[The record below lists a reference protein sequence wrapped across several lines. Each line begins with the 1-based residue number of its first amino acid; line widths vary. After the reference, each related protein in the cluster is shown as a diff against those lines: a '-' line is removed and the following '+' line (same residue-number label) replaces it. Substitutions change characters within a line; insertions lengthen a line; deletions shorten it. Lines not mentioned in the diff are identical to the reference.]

1 MTAVTPSVP
10 RTFDHGGKNAVVLT
24 TTWQCRGTQATRDMS
39 SSWFVSGTADALDA
53 VRRPAAAAQKSP
65 LGWVRVRDDVDPSEL
80 QVVLVPASGANLTSK
95 TSVMLVALTS
105 AGASLSL
112 DAVGRFDPLHQDFQK
127 WYRVWLSATAEF
139 DLAVHTGPFYVF
151 AVPRAAGSDSAE
163 KVFSLGVT
171 LIDALAINALNPTH
185 GSGTSPVWYYYPN
198 FASEP
203 YRPGFAA
210 QKKLG
215 TITLVGTANEAEI
228 LLEEEDGTDIADAA
242 LVVVRDNNKLDL
254 YQDTSF
260 EDADFC
266 QRLVVDGVN
275 QKDINVSVRSLGL
288 QTSTTVTIISVA
300 NPDPV
305 LTTIVG
311 DVVVFP
317 DVDGVDQDGII
328 RVASFVYD
336 EAQFGGS
343 VTWPGAPTGA
353 SIVSVADVHTIKYTA
368 TGFADVSLDLGGITI
383 TENHRAFTPFA
394 AVDAF
399 DFTVY
404 IPMTDPYVSVTAQPT
419 GTTLTVGTH
428 SNIVVTTETRLRSL
442 SWSFEGVNAADAGP
456 VTYSYQVTPVYSG
469 LTSDFAVDKYA
480 DLTAASGDLVTHTG
494 AYTATL
500 TANAFADALGSL
512 PALPESWSANGITH
526 FAVLEV
532 QLKARSVLADAEFTT
547 TVKVAVFK
555 DLQTQDAA
563 LVANTTSWESASI
576 SFGSFV
582 RGGAVLQPSDYT
594 VTEPSDVDHFRD
606 ADFDT
611 AVQPYETPGVGV
623 QTFAVTVEDLAGNTA
638 TPSLT
643 FTWWARVAITGV
655 TFRNV
660 VQGTFGNAITGAL
673 GAALENGSVIAAR
686 VTDVGVVQVIVTVS
700 GGYPGED
707 IAVTAS
713 VSNIEPFHATGTYAY
728 RQEGS
733 SVGVNDAAVTEP
745 TGDSG
750 GASVTLSGRFSVSG
764 LVFAAGVGTYASAV
778 MKFVASCGVSGTD
791 GFYSTDSR
799 ENVSL
804 VVFRDLVNPADV
816 RGLQTGTYSTV
827 YNYPASFTVGN
838 TIISLEEYVSGGLAL
853 DLEDLSLSLT
863 GTSAYSIDGEGDIVV
878 AEISDDPNAVTITVE
893 VAEGFPGNASVSGS
907 FTIDRYLQDGFVALP
922 DYDVTKAIGLLPQA
936 ATSDNDQKLEAVAT
950 DDGIKWTVAHVTFL
964 TSTLTA
970 SVVYG
975 DGDEEVVPYVTTEV
989 RSSGA
994 TANVEI
1000 LLTADALETSFATET
1015 RPLALKLV
1023 ASGGEQLV
1031 EGEWVLTQSGVSRIG
1046 TAGETLGPDEV
1057 SERLID
1063 LFNGSAFVSLLNG
1076 GGVQV
1081 QDVSAPLTLINYSSS
1096 SSLPTGTLDLYTSDN
1111 ALFSTYAKSRVFAF
1125 SSGDAGILSF
1135 GGAAVGQYFV
1145 GLVPAESVSGLTT
1158 GNLGDRLTDDVV
1170 FVGIR
1175 GGDRYEFSSFV
1186 AERSTVGGAV
1196 VLRYYDGTT
1205 VRTID
1210 KVQALV
1216 APNTVATAATY
1227 KLVVLHVNGTLSLTD
1242 LSVTSVDEATSYL
1255 TQTGA
1260 MTAGQHGSSI
1270 IATVPQQPLV
1280 QHLQRYIV
1288 TVEANPTA
1296 EVFAANLLRRY
1307 TTNLTYQWPDTFRLD
1322 LNLSASGGSIQDD
1335 AGGAFLVYSLQA
1347 RPIRDGP
1354 SGQWFIV
1361 QQSIDTAA
1369 SSSDIVSLLQGA
1381 WPERDVAIGES
1392 GMIVPWSS
1400 TYALEYRL
1408 MCQNYAAY
1416 HDGSKAMVSLG
1427 TYAVTSHRSDLC
1439 NAQYYDYQVPGSSA
1453 VIRSTQCDSG
1463 GSPIAV
1469 ESRYLSW
1476 ETSVAANETMAPGF
1490 TVLSDVS
1497 VDPIYFIQD

>member
-1 MTAVTPSVP
+1 
-10 RTFDHGGKNAVVLT
+10 
-24 TTWQCRGTQATRDMS
+24 MS

-53 VRRPAAAAQKSP
+53 VRRPSNAVQKSP
-65 LGWVRVRDDVDPSEL
+65 VGWVRL
-80 QVVLVPASGANLTSK
+80 QDGITAASLQLVLVPATGEGSTTKTAVMAAELGSEGATLT
-95 TSVMLVALTS
+95 
-105 AGASLSL
+105 L
-112 DAVGRFDPLHQDFQK
+112 DAVGPFDPLWVAGQRWH
-127 WYRVWLSATAEF
+127 RVWLSATDGF
-139 DLAVHTGPFYVF
+139 VVGDHVGPFYVF
-151 AVPRAAGSDSAE
+151 AVLRSEGGPDYAE
-163 KVFSLGVT
+163 KVFSTGVT
-171 LIDALAINALNPTH
+171 LIDALAINALNPTG
-185 GSGTSPVWYYYPN
+185 GSDTSDVWYFYPN

-203 YRPGFAA
+203 YRHGFAA

-215 TITLVGTANEAEI
+215 TITLLGSANEAEI
-228 LLEEEDGTDIADAA
+228 LLEEEDGTSIADAA
-242 LVVVRDNNKLDL
+242 LAVVRDNNKLDL
-254 YQDTSF
+254 YQDTSYVG
-260 EDADFC
+260 AAFC
-266 QRLVVDGVN
+266 QRVVEDGVN

-300 NPDPV
+300 NPEPE
-305 LTTIVG
+305 LTTIVVPG
-311 DVVVFP
+311 AGLVRP
-317 DVDGVDQDGII
+317 DDGVIS
-328 RVASFVYD
+328 VASFVYD
-336 EAQFGGS
+336 ESDFGGS
-343 VTWPGAPTGA
+343 VTWPGAPVGA
-353 SIVSVADVHTIKYTA
+353 SIDSVDGVHTIKYTA
-368 TGFADVSLDLGGITI
+368 TGYADVSLDLGGITI

-394 AVDAF
+394 AVDDI

-404 IPMTDPYVSVTAQPT
+404 IAMTDVSVTAEPT
-419 GTTLTVGTH
+419 GTTLNVGTH
-428 SNIVVTTETRLRSL
+428 GNILVTTETGFNSL

-456 VTYSYQVTPVYSG
+456 VTYSYQVTPVDSG
-469 LTSDFAVDKYA
+469 LASDFAVDKYA
-480 DLTAASGDLVTHTG
+480 DLTAASGDLDTHTG
-494 AYTATL
+494 AFTATL
-500 TANAFADALGSL
+500 SADAFAEALGSL
-512 PALPESWSANGITH
+512 SALPESWSADGITH

-563 LVANTTSWESASI
+563 LVANTTSWGSASI

-582 RGGAVLQPSDYT
+582 RGGAVLSLSDYD
-594 VTEPSDVDHFRD
+594 VTEASDVDHFRD

-643 FTWWARVAITGV
+643 FTWWADVAITGV

-660 VQGTFGNAITGAL
+660 QQSTNGGAITGAL
-673 GAALENGSVIAAR
+673 GAALEDDSVIAAR
-686 VTDVGVVQVIVTVS
+686 VTDVGVVQVIVNVS
-700 GGYPGED
+700 GGYPGQN
-707 IAVTAS
+707 IAVRAL
-713 VSNIEPFHATGTYAY
+713 VSDIEPFNATGTYAY

-745 TGDSG
+745 TGASG

-764 LVFAAGVGTYASAV
+764 LVFVAGVGTYASAV
-778 MKFVASCGVSGTD
+778 MKFEASCGASGVD
-791 GFYSTDSR
+791 DFYSADSQ

-827 YNYPASFTVGN
+827 YNHPASFTVGN

-863 GTSAYSIDGEGDIVV
+863 GTSAYRIDGEGDIVV
-878 AEISDDPNAVTITVE
+878 AEISDDPDAVTITVR
-893 VAEGFPGNASVSGS
+893 VAEGFGENSESGS
-907 FTIDRYLQDGFVALP
+907 FTIDRYLVNGLVALP
-922 DYDVTKAIGLLPQA
+922 DYDVTKAIGLLPQS
-936 ATSDNDQKLEAVAT
+936 ATPGNVQKLVAVEVEGA
-950 DDGIKWTVAHVTFL
+950 IKWTVSGVTFL
-964 TSTLTA
+964 NHTLTA

-975 DGDEEVVPYVTTEV
+975 DGDEEEVPYVTTVV

-994 TANVEI
+994 TADVDI
-1000 LLTADALETSFATET
+1000 LISIDALQASFATET
-1015 RPLALKLV
+1015 RALALRLGV
-1023 ASGGEQLV
+1023 SGGEQLV
-1031 EGEWVLTQSGVSRIG
+1031 EGEWVLTESGVSRIG
-1046 TAGETLGPDEV
+1046 TAGETLGPAVDSV
-1057 SERLID
+1057 RLVD
-1063 LFNGSAFVSLLNG
+1063 LFNGSAFVSLFN

-1096 SSLPTGTLDLYTSDN
+1096 SSLPAGTLDLYTSDGT
-1111 ALFSTYAKSRVFAF
+1111 LFSTYAKSRVFAY

-1135 GGAAVGQYFV
+1135 GGAAVGQFFV
-1145 GLVPAESVSGLTT
+1145 GLVPADSVSGLTT
-1158 GNLGDRLTDDVV
+1158 GTLADLTTDDVA
-1170 FVGIR
+1170 FVGFR
-1175 GGDRYEFSSFV
+1175 GGDHYTFSSFV
-1186 AERSTVGGAV
+1186 AERSTVGGEV
-1196 VLRYYDGTT
+1196 VFRYYDGTT
-1205 VRTID
+1205 VHTID
-1210 KVQALV
+1210 KVEALV
-1216 APNTVATAATY
+1216 APNTVETAATY

-1270 IATVPQQPLV
+1270 IATVPQQPSV

-1307 TTNLTYQWPDTFRLD
+1307 TTDLTYQWPDTFRLD
-1322 LNLSASGGSIQDD
+1322 LDLSDSGGSIQDD
-1335 AGGAFLVYSLQA
+1335 AGGATLVYSLQA

-1354 SGQWFIV
+1354 SGRWFIV
-1361 QQSIDTAA
+1361 QQSIDTAV

-1381 WPERDVAIGES
+1381 WPERDEAIGES

-1408 MCQNYAAY
+1408 MCQNYAAF

-1427 TYAVTSHRSDLC
+1427 TYAVTTHRSDLC

-1453 VIRSTQCDSG
+1453 VIRSTQRDSG
-1463 GSPIAV
+1463 GYPIEV